1 VIDEGTSAVSSDF
14 EGLLYETLK
23 SRGVTLL
30 TISTRASLKRYHDYV
45 LTLGLGPQGDEWEM
59 LRIGTESEKD
69 SVEKEIAE
77 LKERLSNVEEWK
89 RRKSETEKELAE
101 VWVQGGGVLTVPEF
115 AEGIEN
121 TKDSDNVKADQ
132 EQEQECKNNK
142 AEEVEVLEEGGD
154 GEEVAF
160 SETETERAVSEA
172 GDGYNTDNTQDL
184 FVTPAATPLERGS
197 P

>member
-1 VIDEGTSAVSSDF
+1 
-14 EGLLYETLK
+14 
-23 SRGVTLL
+23 
-30 TISTRASLKRYHDYV
+30 

-59 LRIGTESEKD
+59 QKIGTESEKD

-77 LKERLSNVEEWK
+77 LKERLANVESWK
-89 RRKSETEKELAE
+89 QRKTEIEAELAE
-101 VWVQGGGVLTVPEF
+101 VWVQGSGVLEVPYFTNE
-115 AEGIEN
+115 ELGDE
-121 TKDSDNVKADQ
+121 DG
-132 EQEQECKNNK
+132 K

-160 SETETERAVSEA
+160 SETETERAAASEA